1 MRSFSGLYFVL
12 RITAYLCI
20 VLSHL
25 TKSFLHINQWFAVGT
40 LLFFVT
46 LTIAIAKPYRKA
58 YMNYWDIAILSHIT
72 ILLFVISSGNDTLLL
87 AKILLNIPIIIL
99 IFAIMIRKGYN
110 MCKPHLLQKC
120 CTYFKVTQANNQTEV
135 DPLIQ
140 QTFSNYGAESKD

>member
-12 RITAYLCI
+12 RITAYLCA

-25 TKSFLHINQWFAVGT
+25 MKSFLHINQWFAVGT
-40 LLFFVT
+40 LLFFAT
-46 LTIAIAKPYRKA
+46 LAVAIAKPYRKA

-87 AKILLNIPIIIL
+87 AKNIPIVIL
-99 IFAIMIRKGYN
+99 IIAIVLRKGYN

-120 CTYFKVTQANNQTEV
+120 CTYFKVTQADNQTEV

-140 QTFSNYGAESKD
+140 PIFSNYRAESKD